1 MSTITYFEKAGPVN
15 TDNALALAAT
25 RAKDLSI
32 ETIILASS
40 SGATAQKAV
49 TIFPRGSLV
58 IVTHST
64 EKREPDSHQRQNQQ
78 GGHKGRLG
86 IPATEIG
93 IIVNQ

>member
-1 MSTITYFEKAGPVN
+1 MSTITYFEKPGPVN

-25 RAKDLSI
+25 RAKELAI

-40 SGATAQKAV
+40 SGTTAQKAA

-64 EKREPDSHQRQNQQ
+64 GFERKDMQELLPKRREELEK
-78 GGHKGRLG
+78 LG
-86 IPATEIG
+86 CRCLPASMLLAG
-93 IIVNQ
+93 